1 MEAGEPEQT
10 TMLQPSQKQG
20 WLASM
25 SPVQRT
31 VLGISIIALFVVLGV
46 IYGPHYDVDN
56 TTTGDSPPATVVVN
70 NSLSSL
76 SVNRSLVYQGVIITI
91 TSVEQ
96 ANSFSDDAKSAYA
109 HVKYIVRVR
118 VHVQAP
124 AHQQGAVG
132 IDYGKLA
139 NLILANG
146 TQLNANLS
154 QISPDVL
161 PNEQQDGFLDFW
173 VNTPLNLSALTFSL
187 DGQTIAFHP

>member
-1 MEAGEPEQT
+1 M
-10 TMLQPSQKQG
+10 K
-20 WLASM
+20 
-25 SPVQRT
+25 RT
-31 VLGISIIALFVVLGV
+31 ALGISIIALFVVLGV

-70 NSLSSL
+70 NSLGL
-76 SVNRSLVYQGVIITI
+76 LNVNRSLVYQGVTITI

-96 ANSFSDDAKSAYA
+96 ASSFSDDAKSTYA

-124 AHQQGAVG
+124 VNQQGAVG
-132 IDYGKLA
+132 IDYGNLA

-161 PNEQQDGFLDFW
+161 PHEQQDGFLDFW
-173 VNTPLNLSALTFSL
+173 VNAPLKLSTLTFSL
-187 DGQTIAFHP
+187 NGQTIAFRP

>member
-1 MEAGEPEQT
+1 
-10 TMLQPSQKQG
+10 MLQSPQKQG

-25 SPVQRT
+25 SPMKRT
-31 VLGISIIALFVVLGV
+31 ALGISIIALIVVLGV

-56 TTTGDSPPATVVVN
+56 TTTGDSPPPTVVVS
-70 NSLSSL
+70 NSLGSL
-76 SVNRSLVYQGVIITI
+76 NVNRSLIYQGVTITI

-96 ANSFSDDAKSAYA
+96 ATSFSDDNKSTYA

-124 AHQQGAVG
+124 AHQQGAIG
-132 IDYGKLA
+132 IDYGNLA

-146 TQLNANLS
+146 TQLDARLS

-161 PNEQQDGFLDFW
+161 PNTTQDGFLDFW
-173 VNTPLNLSALTFSL
+173 VNTPLDLPSLTFSL
-187 DGQTIAFHP
+187 DGQTIAF